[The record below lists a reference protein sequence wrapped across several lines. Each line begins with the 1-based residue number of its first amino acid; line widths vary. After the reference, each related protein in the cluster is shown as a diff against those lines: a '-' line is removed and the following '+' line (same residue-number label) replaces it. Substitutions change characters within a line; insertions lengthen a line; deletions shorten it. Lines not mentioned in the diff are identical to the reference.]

1 MGGTLR
7 FGLVVT
13 SDRVSRGLAS
23 DKITPMVRRL
33 LSEAGH
39 VLAYA
44 AVAPNSV
51 PVIRR
56 RILEAA
62 ARSDVVLVTGGTGPG
77 PRDVS
82 VEAAR
87 LVARKELPGL
97 GLLLVERSRRTVGD
111 KALLS
116 RTSAFVVGESLVMVT
131 PGSPDAVE
139 IAVDILLEHAGHVV
153 NAVRGASRWEKG
165 CA

>member
-1 MGGTLR
+1 MSRALR

-23 DKITPMVRRL
+23 DKITPMVRSV

-44 AVAPNSV
+44 AVVPNSV
-51 PVIRR
+51 PAIRR

-82 VEAAR
+82 IEAVR

-97 GLLLVERSRRTVGD
+97 GLLLAERSRRVVGD

-131 PGSPDAVE
+131 PGAPDAVE
-139 IAVDILLEHAGHVV
+139 IALDILLEHAGHVV
-153 NAVRGASRWEKG
+153 NAIRGVSRWEKG